1 MKHRHLRYCLRSGVL
16 ILMLAMI
23 LTGTAAATAAES
35 DRFAAATAQHLAE
48 LQIGESE
55 VRSIEYK
62 LQRNMTDKA
71 GPAILG
77 ARAWVRLEG
86 CSGWLVIDMN
96 RSAFVRQAYT
106 RGDCRVEG
114 VPAY

>member
-1 MKHRHLRYCLRSGVL
+1 MKDSLLRHGVL
-16 ILMLAMI
+16 ALSLAAILGA
-23 LTGTAAATAAES
+23 APAATAAENE
-35 DRFAAATAQHLAE
+35 RFAAATAQHLAE
-48 LQIGESE
+48 LQIGGSE

-106 RGDCRVEG
+106 RGDCRIEG